1 MGLRY
6 QNLCQR
12 VRQCMT
18 SELDLETPQAGT
30 TKKEKEET
38 DEAKLHQS
46 TSDEAF
52 PAQRGDLTVCIDD
65 LRDAAAHH
73 DDDWLAQRLVEE
85 AMELDRKRQERGDG
99 VYWRFVNITY
109 AARQAAENEFNKL
122 YIRGVCR
129 FAIQSGIEQ
138 VEVYR
143 AKTLSPSSHDP
154 VGLVGNTADPELLL
168 SVLRGDRQAQES
180 SALKES
186 HFTDTGLSIRLP
198 EN

>member
-30 TKKEKEET
+30 TEKEKEET

-73 DDDWLAQRLVEE
+73 DDDWLAQRLVEK

-99 VYWRFVNITY
+99 VY
-109 AARQAAENEFNKL
+109 
-122 YIRGVCR
+122 
-129 FAIQSGIEQ
+129 
-138 VEVYR
+138 
-143 AKTLSPSSHDP
+143 
-154 VGLVGNTADPELLL
+154 
-168 SVLRGDRQAQES
+168 
-180 SALKES
+180 
-186 HFTDTGLSIRLP
+186 
-198 EN
+198 